1 MSDKVKLSVK
11 QVNNI
16 TAEWNDQ
23 FCSITA
29 WHNDDGVD
37 ITFSNIPT
45 ISLDNTQVV
54 ALLAI
59 LSNYSFMQKLDVN
72 QTDNME
78 FKKKQ

>member
-29 WHNDDGVD
+29 WHNGDGVD
-37 ITFSNIPT
+37 ITFSNVPP
-45 ISLDNTQVV
+45 ISLDNTQVIT
-54 ALLAI
+54 LLAV
-59 LSNYSFMQKLDVN
+59 LSNYTLMQKLDVS
-72 QTDNME
+72 DNIE
-78 FKKKQ
+78 FKKNE

>member
-1 MSDKVKLSVK
+1 MSDKIKLSVK

-23 FCSITA
+23 FCSITS
-29 WHNDDGVD
+29 WHNNDGAD

-54 ALLAI
+54 TLLAV
-59 LSNYSFMQKLDVN
+59 LSNYTLLQKLDVSN
-72 QTDNME
+72 NSE
-78 FKKKQ
+78 VKKNE

>member
-29 WHNDDGVD
+29 WHNGEGADV
-37 ITFSNIPT
+37 TFSNVPP
-45 ISLDNTQVV
+45 ISLDHVQITP
-54 ALLAI
+54 LLAV
-59 LSNYSFMQKLDVN
+59 LSNYTLMNKLDVS
-72 QTDNME
+72 DSLE
-78 FKKKQ
+78 FKKNE